1 MLRQLSRLKQMNTTK
16 QIIIRNDGHACT
28 LTSSY
33 GSAAAVI
40 SFKETPKSSLREEK
54 NPRAARTDTS
64 ATRRLK
70 SLVGYSGPVEGGET
84 SALLLSVPAAGSIE
98 DFSYIAHI

>member
-1 MLRQLSRLKQMNTTK
+1 MNAKKK
-16 QIIIRNDGHACT
+16 QIIIRNDGQACT

-40 SFKETPKSSLREEK
+40 SFKETPKSSLCEEK
-54 NPRAARTDTS
+54 SPSAAMTDTS

-84 SALLLSVPAAGSIE
+84 SALLLSAPAPGSIE
-98 DFSYIAHI
+98 DFSCTIHI